1 MVQEK
6 TKPTEAEL
14 EILNILWQKEK
25 ATVGEIHEILS
36 ETKDIG
42 YTTALKIMQIMHEKG
57 MLERCNEKKG
67 KSHIYKAKYKKQETQ
82 KLFLNKLIENVFGG
96 SAKKLI
102 LQAIGDIDTSKD
114 DLDEIKK
121 YLDSLDEDTKE

>member
-6 TKPTEAEL
+6 IKPTEAEL

-67 KSHIYKAKYKKQETQ
+67 KSHIYKAIYKKQETQ

-121 YLDSLDEDTKE
+121 YLDSLEEDTKE